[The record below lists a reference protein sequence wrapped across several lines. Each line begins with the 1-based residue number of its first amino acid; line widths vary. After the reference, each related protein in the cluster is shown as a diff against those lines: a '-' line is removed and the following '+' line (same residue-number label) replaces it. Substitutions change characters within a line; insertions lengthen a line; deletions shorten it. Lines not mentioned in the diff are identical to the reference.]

1 MSTHIKIL
9 GWLHIIFGAF
19 GLLGALGIF
28 ASSLLGG
35 LFSGSLMGMFGSL
48 LGGTLVALLAF
59 LSGITGLA
67 AGWGLLQRRSWAR
80 TLTIILSIFSLFRP
94 WMGTII
100 GIYGLWVLLSS
111 EGAAQFHAQ
120 SEF

>member
-19 GLLGALGIF
+19 GLLTALGIF
-28 ASSLLGG
+28 ASSVLGG
-35 LFSGSLMGMFGSL
+35 LFSGSMMGLFGSL
-48 LGGTLVALLAF
+48 IGGTALALLAL
-59 LSGITGLA
+59 LSGLTGLA

-80 TLTIILSIFSLFRP
+80 TLAIILSIFSLFRP

-100 GIYGLWVLLSS
+100 GVYGLWVLLSS